1 MKKFGKRFTSLLLVL
16 LLLVTSVIGTRT
28 VYAEGE
34 EADESLL
41 SWEVVEND
49 AERAASKMDKAN
61 FEAATESLL
70 KGDVRVSIVLDG
82 KSTMDVGYSAQAIS
96 LDPSAISYRESLK
109 ESQDEISAVI
119 SRDVLDGEDLDVVW
133 NLTLAANIISA
144 NVPAEKIDEIKAIE
158 GVKDVVVELQYYPQ
172 EDEVTDEPMMSI
184 SSGMTSTTYAWA
196 SGYTGAGSK
205 VAIVDTGLDIDHQSF
220 NSEAFDAAIALDEMH
235 SGNTYDLMEEKD
247 VKKFWSMLNAAQRA
261 GGDGSEAYLNSK
273 VPFRFNYVDYDFDV
287 THLHDTQGEHG
298 SHVAGIAAA
307 NKYILNENKGI
318 QDAIDAVKTHGNAP
332 DAQVLV
338 MKVFGKGGGAY
349 DSDYFAAIEDAIV
362 LGADSVNLSLGS
374 SNAGLTYNPT
384 YKEIIDGMTG
394 VNLVWANSAGNNSYW
409 AEQTSYAL
417 PYADGVNF
425 ATGGSPATYA
435 NTLSVASV
443 DNDGFTGST
452 LEYEGERFFFTETY
466 GYGNDSM
473 ATIAGTYEFIYVDGP
488 GVADNDY
495 SGNVFAELSEEVKD
509 KIAMCNRGSSSFFA
523 KANAA
528 AAEGAAGVIVVNN
541 QPGTI
546 SMNLSGYTYSVPV
559 VSITQAEGQ
568 MIKASSEAHEM
579 EDGTVYYTGT
589 ITVNKEVRRDTYDS
603 EYYTMSSFTSWGVPG
618 DLSLKPEI
626 TAPGGNIYSV
636 FGTNM
641 TQNGFLSGG
650 TDQYENMSGTS
661 MASPQIAGI
670 IAVMAQYV
678 RENGLDK
685 EAERLGI
692 TRRALI
698 QSLLMSTAEPLID
711 GNSGNYYPVIQQGSG
726 LADVEA
732 AINSNVVVLMDSTAV
747 NGEARKDIT
756 AYAKDG
762 KVKAELGDDPDRSGK
777 YTVEFTL
784 NNISDEDLAY
794 DLNADFFTQ
803 DVGAFYAD
811 YGIEDEFI
819 DTFTANL
826 YPNLTWYVNDTR
838 FEKDVTYDFDGNP
851 DVYDDKD
858 AMAIL
863 NAVVA
868 ENTDSLP
875 AEADLNDDGKIDTYD
890 AYLALRLANEA
901 AAIVPAQGKTQI
913 RVEIEFDEEEF
924 EGFDNNGAYVEGYIF
939 AQERDAEDGAI
950 GVLHSIPVFG
960 YYGGWS
966 EASSVDVGS
975 VLEYRY
981 GLEERVPY
989 MYAALSDDV
998 LTTAA
1003 GQTFIYNDVA
1013 LGGSFVL
1020 GGNPLD
1026 SYLSQVVEDYELVY
1040 YPERNAFNSN
1050 NVLEGFQYSLIRN
1063 AAATRF
1069 DLTDAEGE
1077 VIEGSAVEGGSKYAA
1092 YYYPS
1097 GGEWRSTTTSNG
1109 YGYSPKG
1116 AVEEGDRVELRFLVA
1131 PEYYYDA
1138 NYNIEWDKVEASK
1151 TLPLVIDNTAPVFE
1165 SIVAER
1171 VTKTVETGE
1180 VDETGAPITAEQEVV
1195 EIKITVADNEYLA
1208 GLFINDEDDGL
1219 WFAQGART
1227 DEKQDAQ
1234 DVQEYEL
1241 SYDASMPDHLYMEA
1255 FDYAGNLTTVK
1266 VNLNKEEL
1274 TEPIEVTLDQ
1284 EYVSSAV
1291 GGSFK
1296 LNATVTPWGIENPK
1310 VNWTSADESIA
1321 TVNENG
1327 VVTGVGEG
1335 VTVITATS
1343 DADPE
1348 KSASCYVE
1356 FILIEEELNGI
1367 VWDENGEVWFTQFN
1381 TATIPDY
1388 TKLSPSMRMELTST
1402 SYAEDGKLYAVT
1414 FDSEGWLSTL
1424 YTVDENTYEL
1434 SEVGAS
1440 SIGYMDL
1447 CPAPSLGGDKLLGV
1461 YGPYVVII
1469 DRTTGDY
1476 SGVFDMSSYTGGN
1489 YLVGIAYE
1497 EQYNHPSYG
1506 NTDWVFF
1513 LDEAGNI
1520 YNTGFLPYGGSFSR
1534 FSVSKI
1540 GQIGDA
1546 VDIPYW
1552 QSLYYDGASLFW
1564 SRFNQASNKVDLIMV
1579 YDLYNDGSIF
1589 KLGSFADSVWP
1600 VSGLYSQEVKELIG
1614 AENASSRHADAT
1626 VDEAAVF
1633 ETEVGPVSLP
1643 AVAGKLDSV
1652 VGNRDGSLITRN
1664 DVTVNVDPANEDPDL
1679 AVVLIKSDGTVETE
1693 DGITVTHNGLF
1704 EVEYDAEVL
1713 ELKDVV
1719 SNVKYF
1725 ATAVTEGKVRF
1736 GFMDLEGVATD
1747 DVIAKLV
1754 FNRLSDEVSD
1764 VTVTELE
1771 KDNDAEVSEPI
1782 EYAVE
1787 DSEYYDWGDILPED
1801 RPESIEEVPEEIWL
1815 SKLTDVVYNGSKQTQ
1830 EFRVYHGRKMLTEGK
1845 DYTVS
1850 YQNNTK
1856 AGTAT
1861 VKVTG
1866 KGNYKDAK
1874 TKTFEILPAQFSE
1887 NETVIVLNKD
1897 AFVFNNNK
1905 QKATIAAVYHN
1916 SVRLTKNKDYTI
1928 TYSNINSLEEGTYTL
1943 TITGKGNYAGS
1954 VDTTYLITKDL
1965 KPVSSLGIFGV
1976 KAATYTGEPIY
1987 QDVVVRDNGTELKL
2001 GVDYVLEY
2009 RDNVEVGMGFVTI
2022 RGLGNYAGSV
2032 TKNFRI
2038 SAIKLNA
2045 NNTTLTGLPTEVKY
2059 NGEVRPEVR
2068 LTMGNLVLIEGEDYT
2083 VTYKNNAKVGTANVQ
2098 IKGIGNYAGSF
2109 SKSFKITAI
2118 NLSNGQDIIAAT
2130 VPAQPYQK
2138 GGSKPDLVLF
2148 DCYNGVE
2155 LVSGKDYTLTYKNN
2169 SKQGTATV
2177 TAKGKGNYTGTI
2189 SKEFT
2194 ITASDLSALTA
2205 TAADKKFA
2213 NSKNNFKSNIVI
2225 TDTNGKKLAA
2235 GTDYDKNVV
2244 YTYADGQPIA
2254 AGTIVPAGTVV
2265 KVTAQGKGN
2274 YTGSATAEFRITAAN
2289 ISGASVKVAD
2299 QIYTGKEVKVDKA
2312 EITVKMNG
2320 NLLNKEDFEIVS
2332 YQNNVNKG
2340 TAKIT
2345 IQGLGNYGGTKTVSF
2360 RIVQKSFLNAI
2371 WSFFR

>member
-16 LLLVTSVIGTRT
+16 LLLVTSAIGTNT
-28 VYAEGE
+28 VFAEGE
-34 EADESLL
+34 EEDASLL

-49 AERAASKMDKAN
+49 AERAASKMNKAEI
-61 FEAATESLL
+61 EAEADPAL
-70 KGDVRVSIVLDG
+70 KGDVRVSIVLEG
-82 KSTMDVGYSAQAIS
+82 KSTMDVGFSTQNIS
-96 LDPSAISYRESLK
+96 LDPAAVSYRESLK
-109 ESQDEISAVI
+109 ESQDEVSAVI
-119 SRDVLDGEDLDVVW
+119 SKDVLGGEELDVVW

-144 NVPAEKIDEIKAIE
+144 NVPADKIDEIKAVD

-172 EDEVTDEPMMSI
+172 EDEAADDPMMSI
-184 SSGMTSTTYAWA
+184 SSAMTSTNYAWA
-196 SGYTGAGSK
+196 AGYTGAGSK
-205 VAIVDTGLDIDHQSF
+205 IAIVDTGLDIDHQSF
-220 NSEAFDAAIALDEMH
+220 NAEAFDSAIALDEMH

-247 VKKFWSMLNAAQRA
+247 VRKFWSSLNAAKRA
-261 GGDGSEAYLNSK
+261 AGDGSEAYLNSK
-273 VPFRFNYVDYDFDV
+273 VPFRFNYIDSDYDV
-287 THLHDTQGEHG
+287 THLNDTQGEHG

-307 NKYILNENKGI
+307 NKYILNADKGI

-374 SNAGLTYNPT
+374 STAGMTYNPT
-384 YKEIIDGMTG
+384 YKDIIDGMTE

-409 AEQTSYAL
+409 AEQTYFGY
-417 PYADGVNF
+417 PYADAANF

-473 ATIAGTYEFIYVDGP
+473 STIAGTYDFIYVDGP

-495 SGNVFAELSEEVKD
+495 SGNAFAELSDEVAG
-509 KIAMCNRGSSSFFA
+509 KIAMCNRGGSSFFA

-541 QPGTI
+541 QDGTI
-546 SMNLSGYTYSVPV
+546 SMNLTGYLYSVPV
-559 VSITQAEGQ
+559 VSITLAEGQ
-568 MIKASSEAHEM
+568 MIKASSEKHET
-579 EDGTVYYTGT
+579 ESGITYYTGK
-589 ITVNKEVRRDTYDS
+589 ITVNEEVRRDLYDS
-603 EYYTMSSFTSWGVPG
+603 EYYTMSNFSSWGVPG

-641 TQNGFLSGG
+641 TTNGFLSGG

-661 MASPQIAGI
+661 MASPQMAGI

-698 QSLLMSTAEPLID
+698 QSLLMSTSEPLID

-732 AINSNVVVLMDSTAV
+732 AINSNIVVLMDSTAV
-747 NGEARKDIT
+747 NGEARKDI
-756 AYAKDG
+756 ASYAKDG
-762 KVKAELGDDPDRSGK
+762 KVKAELGDDPTRSGR

-784 NNISDEDLAY
+784 NNISDEELAY

-803 DVGAFYAD
+803 DVGAFYAA
-811 YGIEDEFI
+811 YGYEDEFI
-819 DTFTANL
+819 DTYAVSL
-826 YPNLTWYVNDTR
+826 YPNLTWYVNDAR

-851 DVYDDKD
+851 DVFDDRD

-868 ENTDSLP
+868 QETEDLP

-890 AYLALRLANEA
+890 AYLALRMANEA
-901 AAIVPAQGKTQI
+901 AAIVPAQGKTKI

-924 EGFDNNGAYVEGYIF
+924 EGLDNNGAYIEGYLF
-939 AQERDAEDGAI
+939 AQERDSQDGAI

-960 YYGGWS
+960 YYGNWS
-966 EASSVDVGS
+966 EPSMIDVGS
-975 VLEYRY
+975 ILEFNY
-981 GLEERVPY
+981 GLEERIPY
-989 MYAALSDDV
+989 MYAALEDDV
-998 LTTAA
+998 FTTTA
-1003 GQTFIYNDVA
+1003 GQTFIYHDTA
-1013 LGGSFVL
+1013 LNGDFVL
-1020 GGNPLD
+1020 GGNPLEG
-1026 SYLSQVVEDYELVY
+1026 YLAENIEDYTPVY
-1040 YPERNAFNSN
+1040 YPERNAFNSD
-1050 NVLEGFQYSLIRN
+1050 NVFTGAQYSLIRN

-1069 DLTDAEGE
+1069 DVTNADGE
-1077 VIEGSAVEGGSKYAA
+1077 VIEGSEVIGGSKYAA

-1097 GGEWRSTTTSNG
+1097 QAEWRNTTTTNG
-1109 YGYSPKG
+1109 YGYSPK
-1116 AVEEGDRVELRFLVA
+1116 ADTEEGDQVVLRFLAA

-1138 NYNIEWDKVEASK
+1138 NYNIEWDRVLPSK
-1151 TLPLVIDNTAPVFE
+1151 TLPLVIDNTAPVFD
-1165 SIVAER
+1165 SLTAER
-1171 VTKTVETGE
+1171 VTRTFEST
-1180 VDETGAPITAEQEVV
+1180 DESGQSFSTEAEVV
-1195 EIKITVADNEYLA
+1195 EIKISVSENEYLA
-1208 GLFINDEDDGL
+1208 GLFIYDEDDNL

-1227 DEKQDAQ
+1227 DTKQG
-1234 DVQEYEL
+1234 EL
-1241 SYDASMPDHLYMEA
+1241 DSQTFELTYDASMSDHLYVEA
-1255 FDYAGNLTTVK
+1255 YDYAGNLTTVK

-1274 TEPIEVTLDQ
+1274 VEPIEVTLDQ
-1284 EYVSSAV
+1284 QYVSSAV

-1296 LNATVTPWGIENPK
+1296 LNATVTPWGIENAN
-1310 VNWTSADESIA
+1310 VIWTSEDESIA
-1321 TVNENG
+1321 TVTDNG
-1327 VVTGVGEG
+1327 IVTGVGEG
-1335 VTVITATS
+1335 ITVITATS
-1343 DADPE
+1343 EADPE

-1367 VWDENGEVWFTQFN
+1367 VWDENGEVWFTEFN

-1402 SYAEDGKLYAVT
+1402 AYAEDGKFYVTT
-1414 FDSEGWLSTL
+1414 FDSEDWVSTL
-1424 YTVDENTYEL
+1424 YTVDEVTYDVT
-1434 SEVGAS
+1434 EVGAS
-1440 SIGYMDL
+1440 SIGYMDI
-1447 CPAPSLGGDKLLGV
+1447 CSAPSLGDKLLGV
-1461 YGPYVVII
+1461 YGTYVVII

-1476 SGVFDMSSYTGGN
+1476 AGVFDMSSFTGGN

-1497 EQYNHPSYG
+1497 EQYYHSTYG

-1520 YNTGFLPYGGSFSR
+1520 YNTGFLPYGGSYSR
-1534 FSVSKI
+1534 FGVSKI

-1552 QSLYYDGASLFW
+1552 QSLYYDGTNLFW

-1589 KLGSFADSVWP
+1589 TLGSFADSVWP
-1600 VSGLYSQEVKELIG
+1600 VSGLYDENIKEMIG
-1614 AENASSRHADAT
+1614 IESTSSRHADAS

-1633 ETEVGPVSLP
+1633 ETEVGPISLP
-1643 AVAGKLDSV
+1643 AVAGKLDSFT
-1652 VGNRDGSLITRN
+1652 GKTSESLLDRN
-1664 DVTVNVDPANEDPDL
+1664 DITVDIDPTNEDPDV
-1679 AVVLIKSDGTVETE
+1679 AVVLIKSDGTVVNDE
-1693 DGITVTHNGLF
+1693 GITVTHNGLF
-1704 EVEYDAEVL
+1704 EVEYDASIL
-1713 ELKDVV
+1713 EFADII
-1719 SNVKYF
+1719 SNVRYH
-1725 ATAVTEGKVRF
+1725 AEAVTDGLVRF
-1736 GFMDLEGVATD
+1736 GFADLEGVATD
-1747 DVIAKLV
+1747 DVIAKV
-1754 FNRLSDEVSD
+1754 IFNRLSDEASG

-1782 EYAVE
+1782 DYEIE

-1801 RPESIEEVPEEIWL
+1801 RPASIEEVPEEIWL
-1815 SKLTDVVYNGSKQTQ
+1815 SELTDVVYNGNKQTQ
-1830 EFRVYHGRKMLTEGK
+1830 EFRVYHGRKMLVEGK
-1845 DYTVS
+1845 DYSVS
-1850 YQNNTK
+1850 YQNNK
-1856 AGTAT
+1856 NAGTAT

-1874 TKTFEILPAQFSE
+1874 TKTFEILPAQIS
-1887 NETVIVLNKD
+1887 NDNTVIVLNKD

-1905 QKATIAAVYHN
+1905 QKANVSSVYFN
-1916 SVRLTKNKDYTI
+1916 GVKLSNGRDFTVD
-1928 TYSNINSLEEGTYTL
+1928 YSNKNSLEEGTYTV

-1954 VDTTYLITKDL
+1954 ADTTYVITKDL
-1965 KPVSSLGIFGV
+1965 KPVASLGITGIRN
-1976 KAATYTGEPIY
+1976 AEYTGEPIY
-1987 QDVVVRDNGTELKL
+1987 QNVVVKDSGVELKL

-2032 TKNFRI
+2032 IKYFKITGV
-2038 SAIKLNA
+2038 KLNA
-2045 NNTTLTGLPTEVKY
+2045 NNTSVQGLPSEAKY
-2059 NGEVRPEVR
+2059 NGEVRPEIKVA
-2068 LTMGNLVLIEGEDYT
+2068 LGNLALIEGEDYA
-2083 VTYKNNAKVGTANVQ
+2083 VTYKNNAKVGTATVQ
-2098 IKGIGNYAGSF
+2098 IKGIGNYSGSF
-2109 SKSFKITAI
+2109 NKTFKITAI
-2118 NLSNGQDIIAAT
+2118 DLTSNDVSAT
-2130 VPAQPYQK
+2130 PVSAQPYEK
-2138 GGSKPDLVLF
+2138 GGNKPDFKLF
-2148 DCYNGVE
+2148 DNYNGVE
-2155 LVSGKDYTLTYKNN
+2155 LVSGKDYTLSYKNN

-2189 SKEFT
+2189 SMDFQ
-2194 ITASDLSALTA
+2194 ITASDLSGLNA

-2225 TDTNGKKLAA
+2225 TDVNGKKLSA

-2254 AGTIVPAGTVV
+2254 DGSIVPANTVV

-2274 YTGSATAEFRITAAN
+2274 YTGSVTAEFRITTAN
-2289 ISGASVKVAD
+2289 ISGASVKIAD

-2345 IQGLGNYGGTKTVSF
+2345 IQGLGNYGGTKTVNF
-2360 RIVQKSFLNAI
+2360 KIVQKSFLNAI
-2371 WSFFR
+2371 WSLFR